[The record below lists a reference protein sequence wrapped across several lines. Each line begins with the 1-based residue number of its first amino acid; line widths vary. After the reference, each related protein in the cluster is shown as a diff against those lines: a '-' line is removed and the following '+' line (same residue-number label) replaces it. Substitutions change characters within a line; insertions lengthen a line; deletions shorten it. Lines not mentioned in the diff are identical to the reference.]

1 MGDLSKNFSR
11 SEFACTCGC
20 GFDTVDAAL
29 LGILQALRD
38 HFGESVTVTSGCRC
52 EAHNAAVGG
61 AENSMHLTGK
71 AADTVVDNVSPE
83 DVYCYLFA
91 LYPDTCGIGLYE
103 GWVHLDSRTERAR
116 WGS

>member
-1 MGDLSKNFSR
+1 MISRNFAR

-38 HFGESVTVTSGCRC
+38 HFGESVTITSGCRC
-52 EAHNAAVGG
+52 EAHNATVGG
-61 AENSMHLTGK
+61 AENSQHLTGK
-71 AADTVVDNVSPE
+71 AADIVVSNTSPE
-83 DVYCYLFA
+83 DVYCYLLA
-91 LYPDTCGIGLYE
+91 LYPDNCGFGLYD
-103 GWVHLDSRTERAR
+103 GWVHIDSRDERAR